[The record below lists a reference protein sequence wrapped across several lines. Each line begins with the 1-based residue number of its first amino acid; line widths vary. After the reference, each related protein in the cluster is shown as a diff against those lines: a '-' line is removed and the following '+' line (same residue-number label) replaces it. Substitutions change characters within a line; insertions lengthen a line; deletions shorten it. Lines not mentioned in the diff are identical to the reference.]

1 MGLGRLRILKQIPF
15 KLGLGLKMLYLR
27 QRPIFATV
35 QSPLSNIKNPLL
47 AASIVPKYCPDPKL
61 LNLGLNWELEHQ
73 I

>member
-1 MGLGRLRILKQIPF
+1 MGLGRLRILKQILF

-27 QRPIFATV
+27 QSPIFATV
-35 QSPLSNIKNPLL
+35 QSPLSNIKNALL
-47 AASIVPKYCPDPKL
+47 AASIVRKYCPDPKL